1 MLSLVTYYL
10 VLFTKLFFIKVPFGE
25 VAVTKDWLGIHGV
38 VNKPPR
44 ELDIRPITGFECHR
58 SEVSGKRFW
67 GLIKE
72 ICGVPEI
79 FFKNA
84 FVHNYCPFAF
94 MKLDGKNI
102 TPTEIKVSYN
112 LTEIIVPQLI
122 YSV

>member
-1 MLSLVTYYL
+1 M
-10 VLFTKLFFIKVPFGE
+10 
-25 VAVTKDWLGIHGV
+25 
-38 VNKPPR
+38 NKPAR

-72 ICGVPEI
+72 ICGVPEF

-112 LTEIIVPQLI
+112 CDTADFISLVAMKCSSTF
-122 YSV
+122 SKD